1 MVGTETATTAEH
13 IFYVSNNPQLLD
25 ENGKQYFHT
34 MTAKLLLI
42 SKRVRPNLQGA
53 VAFLST
59 RVKGPNMD
67 DYNNLGKVIKYLRGD
82 P

>member
-1 MVGTETATTAEH
+1 
-13 IFYVSNNPQLLD
+13 
-25 ENGKQYFHT
+25 

-82 P
+82 S